1 MRIAILAPF
10 EEQVPP
16 QKYGGTELIVYY
28 LCQILPQR
36 GHKVYLFASGDSGT
50 RSQLIPI
57 FPRAIRKEK
66 IAQEM
71 KFREAL
77 KYLGVGKLVEELRKI
92 KVDIIHNHLGWRFL
106 PFASFFKCPVLTTL
120 HDPPDISYQK
130 FVYRKFKNYPFVS
143 ISKSQRKL
151 LPSLNYAA
159 NVYNGIDLKKLIFK
173 EKPEDGYLSFLGRM
187 SPEKGPFEAI
197 QIAKKSGRKLK
208 MAAKIDLVDKKYF
221 EAKIK
226 PLIDGKQIEF
236 MGEIGPKEKNDFLR
250 DSSALLAPLQWEEPF
265 GLFMVE
271 AMACGTPV
279 IAFKRGSAQ
288 EIVEHGKT
296 GFVVEDVKEAV
307 EAVKKIGQIE
317 RLACRERVEK
327 NFTAEKMVDNYE
339 KVYSRIIKK

>member
-10 EEQVPP
+10 EEPVPP

-28 LCQILPQR
+28 LSQILSQK
-36 GHKVYLFASGDSGT
+36 GHKVYLFASGDSKTKG
-50 RSQLIPI
+50 QLIPI

-66 IAQEM
+66 IAQDI

-77 KYLGVGKLVEELRKI
+77 KYLGVGKIVGELRKI

-106 PFASFFKCPVLTTL
+106 PFAPLFKCPVLTTL
-120 HDPPDISYQK
+120 HGPLDISYQR
-130 FVYRKFKNYPFVS
+130 FVYNKFKNYPFVS
-143 ISKSQRKL
+143 ISKSQRKP

-159 NVYNGIDLKKLIFK
+159 NVYNGIDLKKLNFK
-173 EKPEDGYLSFLGRM
+173 EKPKDGYLSFLGRM

-236 MGEIGPKEKNDFLR
+236 RGEIGPKEKNDFLR
-250 DSSALLAPLQWEEPF
+250 NSSALLAPLQWEEPF

-279 IAFKRGSAQ
+279 IAFGRGSAQ

-296 GFVVEDVKEAV
+296 GFVVENVKEAV
-307 EAVKKIGQIE
+307 KAVKKIEQIK